1 MTTALASPLFHPP
14 EEGPLLRRALL
25 AAVAVE
31 LLVIG
36 NMAFFFRQEKPQS
49 PSIPPMQLALI
60 APEPAK
66 VIPPSPRP
74 AAQPKA
80 TPKPMPKPVAKPLPR
95 PVTQPV
101 EAPRPAT
108 TAPSPLPAAPSLPSP
123 VNAPPVQNANPVK
136 SDPGPREDRAGEGQ
150 YAGRVAGE
158 IEKHKV
164 YPASAKELD
173 MTGDVVLA
181 YTISRQ
187 GSVMEAS
194 VLKSS
199 GFKLLDETAL
209 KALRA
214 SRFDAM
220 TAGLWPGA
228 PSKTF
233 TTTVHFALD
242 D

>member
-1 MTTALASPLFHPP
+1 MATALASPLFHSP

-36 NMAFFFRQEKPQS
+36 NMAFFFRQEKPPS

-60 APEPAK
+60 APEPAR
-66 VIPPSPRP
+66 VIPPPQKP

-80 TPKPMPKPVAKPLPR
+80 APKPTPKPVAKPLPQ
-95 PVTQPV
+95 PVRQPV
-101 EAPRPAT
+101 EAARP
-108 TAPSPLPAAPSLPSP
+108 TAPAPSLMPVAPADPSP
-123 VNAPPVQNANPVK
+123 VAAPPVQNATPVK
-136 SDPGPREDRAGEGQ
+136 SDPGPREDQAGEGQ
-150 YAGRVAGE
+150 YAGKVAGE

-164 YPASAKELD
+164 YPASAKELG

-187 GSVMEAS
+187 GSVVEAS
-194 VLKSS
+194 ILKSS
-199 GFKLLDETAL
+199 GFRLLDAAAL

-220 TAGLWPGA
+220 TPGLWPGT
-228 PSKTF
+228 PGKTF
-233 TTTVHFALD
+233 TTAVHFALD